1 MVGFLQGFVKD
12 LLDVADNLDRAYST
26 IQEEVTSG
34 VDAKGQEIDRDRAL
48 SLLRSLLE
56 GVKMTDNILLKVR
69 SWSLCITMLSLP

>member
-1 MVGFLQGFVKD
+1 VVGFVQGFVKD

-34 VDAKGQEIDRDRAL
+34 LDAKGREIDRERAL

-56 GVKMTDNILLKVR
+56 GVKMTDNILLKV
-69 SWSLCITMLSLP
+69 W